1 MAQTQTQTQQLPS
14 YIEQPIKTSLGGIQ
28 DWLNSD
34 ANYVYGSKKG
44 ESLFTPLS
52 AGQNKAIGNAHWL
65 ADQDLAK
72 MFGVEDAT
80 GLWGQVGS
88 ASYDKSRLVDENGA
102 LGAMSD
108 YMNPYISGVLD
119 PQIREIEEALQRGRR
134 DLGANRAMSGSFGD
148 ARHGVAEGEIYRG
161 ANEAI
166 SDATGRAY
174 ADAFDRAMGF
184 RGADINRIVNTQ
196 MAETGN
202 KASAAQ
208 GLASEGNRYFD
219 LITDVNDTLF
229 NAGKV
234 ERDAEQERSDAM
246 RAFQEAIKNKKYDDA
261 LKLLGAA
268 QGSPYS
274 STTTSQQKQTA
285 DPMGIFGSI
294 LSALFA

>member
-1 MAQTQTQTQQLPS
+1 
-14 YIEQPIKTSLGGIQ
+14 
-28 DWLNSD
+28 
-34 ANYVYGSKKG
+34 
-44 ESLFTPLS
+44 
-52 AGQNKAIGNAHWL
+52 
-65 ADQDLAK
+65 
-72 MFGVEDAT
+72 
-80 GLWGQVGS
+80 
-88 ASYDKSRLVDENGA
+88 
-102 LGAMSD
+102 
-108 YMNPYISGVLD
+108 
-119 PQIREIEEALQRGRR
+119 
-134 DLGANRAMSGSFGD
+134 
-148 ARHGVAEGEIYRG
+148 
-161 ANEAI
+161 
-166 SDATGRAY
+166 
-174 ADAFDRAMGF
+174 
-184 RGADINRIVNTQ
+184 